1 MSIEKLQNMSTE
13 QLLDLFELTTDINDV
28 NISTVRG
35 WLMDEI
41 ERRFPEKF
49 EAWLDSNEC
58 EDGDLRKFIYK

>member
-1 MSIEKLQNMSTE
+1 MSIEKLKNMSIE

-41 ERRFPEKF
+41 DRRFPEKF
-49 EAWLDSNEC
+49 VVWLVSNEC
-58 EDGDLRKFIYK
+58 EDENLRKFIYK

>member
-13 QLLDLFELTTDINDV
+13 QLLDLFELTTNINDV

-49 EAWLDSNEC
+49 VLWLVSNEC
-58 EDGDLRKFIYK
+58 EDENHRKFIYK